1 MSTINKNNIFITNHV
16 YINECNNKNSIFIT
30 KHVYILTHNNH
41 YFTCSKSKI
50 GNFKPYARRCHYALT
65 KVCSC
70 TPHRMKF
77 LMFSIHFNNYTRDN
91 VVSNIFVETTI

>member
-1 MSTINKNNIFITNHV
+1 MSTNVKNNIFIANHV
-16 YINECNNKNSIFIT
+16 SINEYNNKNSIFII
-30 KHVYILTHNNH
+30 KHVYTIITISHVL
-41 YFTCSKSKI
+41 KVKI

-77 LMFSIHFNNYTRDN
+77 LIFSF
-91 VVSNIFVETTI
+91 

>member
-16 YINECNNKNSIFIT
+16 YINECNNKNNIFIT
-30 KHVYILTHNNH
+30 KHVYTIITISQVL
-41 YFTCSKSKI
+41 KSKI

-77 LMFSIHFNNYTRDN
+77 LLFSYRYTFNDILGR
-91 VVSNIFVETTI
+91 